1 MFDGGWLLHD
11 REIDGML
18 SGTVEAVLHA
28 ARHSVATQTRRHSSG
43 GNGNSPAGDGPDWR
57 GHEQAATACSRIPPP
72 ARTQQAAGYDLQDHM
87 SDLHQIV
94 VRFEQFRTRAVRVFE
109 IQAAVLLTIET
120 LVLHMPAMSASFR
133 GEFDH
138 RVFTYVQIGD
148 PSKGGGLF
156 VDGFLTDDAVKRW
169 RLGPRCPHR
178 SNHVPSDRP
187 DARPPWADAPGDSAG
202 TTRARFGT
210 PATAR
215 ADGPL

>member
-28 ARHSVATQTRRHSSG
+28 LIRLRLKRVVTQVAVTETLQQATGQIGEAAEQLPRR
-43 GNGNSPAGDGPDWR
+43 AAAFR
-57 GHEQAATACSRIPPP
+57 RQAP
-72 ARTQQAAGYDLQDHM
+72 QQAAGFEDLQDHM

-156 VDGFLTDDAVKRW
+156 VEQPRKAAEVVGNVRMVQPVALLVDVERAPQQQL
-169 RLGPRCPHR
+169 RLRQPIRR
-178 SNHVPSDRP
+178 
-187 DARPPWADAPGDSAG
+187 
-202 TTRARFGT
+202 
-210 PATAR
+210 
-215 ADGPL
+215 L